1 MQSIEQLALNVW
13 DDEDRGWL
21 MAIYPVTA
29 DGTDTSKD
37 WSFRPTREQVIRYLK
52 VSEDSD
58 WWVYSLSP
66 DFHYILTGNKHLQE
80 R

>member
-13 DDEDRGWL
+13 DDEDRDWQ

-29 DGTDTSKD
+29 DGIDTSNYWAFK
-37 WSFRPTREQVIRYLK
+37 PTRDQVIRYLQIT
-52 VSEDSD
+52 EDTD
-58 WWVYSLSP
+58 WWAYSLSP
-66 DFHYILTGNKHLQE
+66 DFHYVLSGTKHLQE